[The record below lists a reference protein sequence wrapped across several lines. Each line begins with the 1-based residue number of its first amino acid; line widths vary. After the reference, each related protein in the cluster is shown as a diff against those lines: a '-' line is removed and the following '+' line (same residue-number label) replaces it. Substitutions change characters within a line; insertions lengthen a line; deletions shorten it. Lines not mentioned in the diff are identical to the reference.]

1 HDDELE
7 DDYFTQY
14 RNDINEHEIIQDDPQ
29 EHLSQRLSQLSM
41 SNKNDDDDDDDDSI
55 PKYLQ
60 DELDK
65 LTCTIDR
72 KYLRHIAY
80 IL

>member
-1 HDDELE
+1 
-7 DDYFTQY
+7 QY

-41 SNKNDDDDDDDDSI
+41 INKNDDDDDDDDSI

-72 KYLRHIAY
+72 KYL
-80 IL
+80 

>member
-41 SNKNDDDDDDDDSI
+41 TNKNDDDDSI

-65 LTCTIDR
+65 LTCT
-72 KYLRHIAY
+72 
-80 IL
+80 